1 MAKLTKAQRKAHA
14 EACKILQKDALSI
27 DEKIFVLENWHE
39 GAEHMNG
46 AIATGAGALVELID
60 AAGDAHAIL
69 TNVLA
74 HQGGTMTA
82 ADRRSRGELAQRLHS
97 ILDALHG
104 VQGCGG
110 GR

>member
-1 MAKLTKAQRKAHA
+1 MRPCWMPPR
-14 EACKILQKDALSI
+14 E
-27 DEKIFVLENWHE
+27 V
-39 GAEHMNG
+39 
-46 AIATGAGALVELID
+46 ATGAGALVELID
-60 AAGDAHAIL
+60 AAGTHAIP

-97 ILDALHG
+97 IPGRPYG
-104 VQGCGG
+104 VQGLRG

>member
-1 MAKLTKAQRKAHA
+1 MRTISQRYQIAWGGRV
-14 EACKILQKDALSI
+14 
-27 DEKIFVLENWHE
+27 DEDDV
-39 GAEHMNG
+39 GVQG
-46 AIATGAGALVELID
+46 DDTGEVAGALVELID

>member
-1 MAKLTKAQRKAHA
+1 MNTLQALKRIHAGEQQGESLVDAPMLDAAAQ
-14 EACKILQKDALSI
+14 
-27 DEKIFVLENWHE
+27 V
-39 GAEHMNG
+39 
-46 AIATGAGALVELID
+46 ATGAGALVELID

-97 ILDALHG
+97 SLDALHG